1 MAEQTMKS
9 ENRSELTLML
19 LAALLIGNFPWRALM
34 PAAEYPMRSIQ
45 ILTMGFDLALIAGLV
60 GMRPRAP
67 RLKVLFWV
75 ALAAGIGLFAIRLNG
90 DASWWTGHLMY
101 RM

>member
-9 ENRSELTLML
+9 ENRGELTLML
-19 LAALLIGNFPWRALM
+19 LAALLI
-34 PAAEYPMRSIQ
+34 
-45 ILTMGFDLALIAGLV
+45 
-60 GMRPRAP
+60 
-67 RLKVLFWV
+67 
-75 ALAAGIGLFAIRLNG
+75 G